1 MFIGKYHNYNTS
13 KCLICKKPDRSLI
26 ILRGKGS
33 KFWSN
38 FESFSL
44 VVYVWKTEIFFFA
57 KPLSA
62 ICTQTCIAAELMGQI
77 GNYWVF
83 FLAPPT
89 YCIFLI
95 YLLKIMTARTQV
107 KRRGISRQVIN
118 YTVEQRQSNQKW
130 QTVFKRLSSSIK
142 QAACLCQLWVWKKT
156 IQLKRPRMFT
166 HTHSYAAPTWSI
178 LYCVLRNAAHD
189 AFFIYFFSFHICHKT
204 THHQLYWSTNTAA
217 FEICRLPPVKKMVGH
232 LGIKLIKAPQK

>member
-26 ILRGKGS
+26 ILRGKRS

-95 YLLKIMTARTQV
+95 HLLKIMTARTQV

-166 HTHSYAAPTWSI
+166 HTHSYGASCI
-178 LYCVLRNAAHD
+178 VFCVMQHTMHFL
-189 AFFIYFFSFHICHKT
+189 FIF
-204 THHQLYWSTNTAA
+204 LVSTSVTKQPITNYTEAQTRPLLK
-217 FEICRLPPVKKMVGH
+217 FVGY
-232 LGIKLIKAPQK
+232 LL